1 MADEKKETAPVVAEN
16 VEAAAA
22 AETAKAPAADVK
34 RKKGGRYVP
43 SGIAF
48 ILATFNNTKVTF
60 TDLHGNVL
68 CWSTSGKNGFKGS
81 RKSTAYAAQVVAADA
96 AKKAEALGRKWK
108 SGSTDRAP
116 EENLLSEALLP
127 SVWKSMRSRTSL
139 LFRTTDADLR
149 KDAVSDVMY
158 PGRGSK
164 PHPV

>member
-60 TDLHGNVL
+60 TDRHGNVL
-68 CWSTSGKNGFKGS
+68 CWSTSGKNGLCRS
-81 RKSTAYAAQVVAADA
+81 
-96 AKKAEALGRKWK
+96 GRSCGCREK
-108 SGSTDRAP
+108 
-116 EENLLSEALLP
+116 
-127 SVWKSMRSRTSL
+127 
-139 LFRTTDADLR
+139 
-149 KDAVSDVMY
+149 
-158 PGRGSK
+158 GRGSRYEGSGSPDQRTGRRK
-164 PHPV
+164 RICCQRHCFHRYGNQCDQGHHSCSAQRMQTSEKTPCLM

>member
-96 AKKAEALGRKWK
+96 AKKAEALGMKDQRTGRRKRICCQRHCFHRYGNQCDQGHH
-108 SGSTDRAP
+108 SCSAQRMQT
-116 EENLLSEALLP
+116 SEKTPCL
-127 SVWKSMRSRTSL
+127 M
-139 LFRTTDADLR
+139 
-149 KDAVSDVMY
+149 
-158 PGRGSK
+158 
-164 PHPV
+164 